1 VWFDRLTNRLS
12 NHSDR
17 RSLVSILCRSL
28 PHFEA
33 IDNGVKTV
41 SEHEGL
47 IRTMGEQDT
56 GSREILATI
65 AASSTVTQK
74 VREGSEAM
82 LTGSQEVIGEGKNL
96 DTLTADLTNAMNKT
110 TTGMSQINAAITRIQ
125 SISQE
130 NKENIAIL
138 IQEITKFKVA

>member
-1 VWFDRLTNRLS
+1 
-12 NHSDR
+12 
-17 RSLVSILCRSL
+17 
-28 PHFEA
+28 
-33 IDNGVKTV
+33 
-41 SEHEGL
+41 
-47 IRTMGEQDT
+47 MGEQDT

-96 DTLTADLTNAMNKT
+96 DELTADLTNGMDETA
-110 TTGMSQINAAITRIQ
+110 TGMSQINAAMMRIQ

-130 NKENIAIL
+130 NKADIAIL